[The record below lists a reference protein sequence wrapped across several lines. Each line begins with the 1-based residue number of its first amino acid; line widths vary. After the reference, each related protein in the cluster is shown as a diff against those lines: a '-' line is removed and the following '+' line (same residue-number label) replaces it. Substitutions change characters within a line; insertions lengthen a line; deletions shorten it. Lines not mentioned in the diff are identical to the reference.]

1 MDQENA
7 QIDFEK
13 TSFFLK
19 KVRNYR
25 DVGADVVKKFSLPVK
40 SW

>member
-1 MDQENA
+1 MDEENA
-7 QIDFEK
+7 QIGFEK
-13 TSFFLK
+13 TTFFK